1 MSQFLQL
8 HLLTFYPPS
17 NLNRDDLGRPKSAS
31 IGGVNR
37 LRISSQ
43 ALKRTWRVSAP
54 FQAAL
59 EGHLGERTQRLGR
72 NISLS
77 LKTQHNVTQEES
89 EKIARVLAS
98 VFGKLDDN
106 PKPGQELFI
115 KQLAFISPSEMNKL
129 NVYLEKT
136 LADEELRKALLL
148 AADEVSLEPE
158 GAPEEEV
165 DDNEDVKSKGKKKK
179 KKQSEKTTKL
189 LKAIR
194 EEIMTVA
201 DAAADIGM
209 FGRMLADAPKFN
221 REAAVQV
228 AHAFTTHKVSIE
240 DDYYTAVDDLKL
252 SSEDAGAGF
261 LGEAGFGAGVFYIYI
276 CIDRALLTKNLGGD
290 VQLAGAAC
298 AALVEAAA
306 TISPGGK
313 QASFASRARA
323 HFVLAESGNAQPRTL
338 ASAFLKPVTGLDG
351 DGNMLEASIKNLQDV
366 RTAMDKAYNQC
377 WEKDELLN
385 VLTGEGSLEAIK
397 TFCQDFT

>member
-54 FQAAL
+54 FEAAL
-59 EGHLGERTQRLGR
+59 AGHLGKRTQRLGEVIEKHLLAQ
-72 NISLS
+72 NLAPE
-77 LKTQHNVTQEES
+77 KAQ
-89 EKIARVLAS
+89 KIAIEVAT
-98 VFGKLDDN
+98 VFGKPEDGKDKN
-106 PKPGQELFI
+106 PVHT
-115 KQLAFISPSEMNKL
+115 KQLAFISPQEREAALS
-129 NVYLEKT
+129 
-136 LADEELRKALLL
+136 LADRIAAGEKFDPAKQAGEILRRT
-148 AADEVSLEPE
+148 D
-158 GAPEEEV
+158 
-165 DDNEDVKSKGKKKK
+165 
-179 KKQSEKTTKL
+179 T
-189 LKAIR
+189 
-194 EEIMTVA
+194 
-201 DAAADIGM
+201 AADIAM
-209 FGRMLADAPKFN
+209 FGRMLADNADFN

-338 ASAFLKPVTGLDG
+338 ASAFLKPVTGQDG

-366 RTAMDKAYNQC
+366 RTAMDKAYNPC

-397 TFCQDFT
+397 TFCQDFA